1 MAQQPPKDN
10 FARYMTIT
18 IVAFALLFG
27 FWTLV
32 EKDIIFKDA
41 PKPLVIPSTA
51 SEATDFGFAFNADVE
66 GVPAVDIY
74 EDFQCPICQQFESLQ
89 ANYIDSLITEKKAKV
104 TFHVLSFIGDESVR
118 AANAAACSADEG
130 KFVAFHNAMYANQP
144 ATENSG
150 EWSNDRIIDIAKT
163 AGISSDAFSSCVKEG
178 KYQTWVTKAAE
189 AAAKAGVNSTPTVFV
204 NGKEIDRQTEYFSAE
219 KFAAAINRG

>member
-1 MAQQPPKDN
+1 MASSPKAGKDN
-10 FARYMTIT
+10 FTRY
-18 IVAFALLFG
+18 
-27 FWTLV
+27 LV
-32 EKDIIFKDA
+32 IGVVV
-41 PKPLVIPSTA
+41 LVLAIMVVPTFLSKNKTVSQAIPSTV
-51 SEATDFGFAFNADVE
+51 SATDGYAVVFNADLPNLPV
-66 GVPAVDIY
+66 VDIY
-74 EDFQCPICQQFESLQ
+74 EDFQCPMCQQFETLQ
-89 ANYIDSLITEKKAKV
+89 SNYIDSLITEKKAKV

-144 ATENSG
+144 AAENSG

-163 AGISSDAFSSCVKEG
+163 AGISSDAFTSCVKEG

-204 NGKEIDRQTEYFSAE
+204 NGKEIDRGL
-219 KFAAAINRG
+219 I